1 MFKAA
6 EDARLPKRLRPD
18 LGGALKEFTTRES
31 HCFAQIK
38 DTEGGS
44 SLFTSQERQW
54 LVLQVRSYSPS
65 DITIII
71 IIINLLLSVPI
82 HLLLQFRNIITIK
95 MTSNHFCLQILQGL
109 RAGPS
114 DVAAL
119 REVAATVAEGQS
131 IIAAWQESS
140 LITQVFPLH
149 ETFALTQ
156 LQTSWVK
163 TIFAPQP
170 LGE

>member
-1 MFKAA
+1 MAG
-6 EDARLPKRLRPD
+6 PS
-18 LGGALKEFTTRES
+18 GAL
-31 HCFAQIK
+31 
-38 DTEGGS
+38 
-44 SLFTSQERQW
+44 LFPQW
-54 LVLQVRSYSPS
+54 H
-65 DITIII
+65 DII
-71 IIINLLLSVPI
+71 IIINLLLRLPL
-82 HLLLQFRNIITIK
+82 HLLLLFRNITIK

-109 RAGPS
+109 RAGPG

>member
-1 MFKAA
+1 MDK
-6 EDARLPKRLRPD
+6 L
-18 LGGALKEFTTRES
+18 TN
-31 HCFAQIK
+31 
-38 DTEGGS
+38 
-44 SLFTSQERQW
+44 
-54 LVLQVRSYSPS
+54 LQV
-65 DITIII
+65 
-71 IIINLLLSVPI
+71 
-82 HLLLQFRNIITIK
+82 
-95 MTSNHFCLQILQGL
+95 LQGL

-114 DVAAL
+114 DVATL
-119 REVAATVAEGQS
+119 RDEAAVAVAEGQS

-163 TIFAPQP
+163 NIFAPQP